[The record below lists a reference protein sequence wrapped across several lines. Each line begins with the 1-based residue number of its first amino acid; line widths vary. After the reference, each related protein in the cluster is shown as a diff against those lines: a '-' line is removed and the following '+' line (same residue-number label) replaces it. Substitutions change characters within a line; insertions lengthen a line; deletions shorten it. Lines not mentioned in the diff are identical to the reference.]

1 MRAALWFLALF
12 GVAVAA
18 ALFAGSNQGTV
29 TLFWPPYR
37 VDLSL
42 NLVLV
47 VLVLGFSTLYGAL
60 RGLTALLELPHQ
72 ARRWRLQQ
80 KERAM
85 HAALLDAVSQLMAGR
100 FLRSRKAALAA
111 LLQESSLAQSGEAV
125 PHGRPLRAMAH
136 LLAAEA
142 SQALQDRSQREHHLQ
157 QALDNAPQHRKAHE
171 QELREGIQM
180 RAAHWALQ
188 ERNPRA
194 ALQWLAALPQGAA
207 RRTLALR
214 IKLKATRQAHQT
226 QGALDTARLLG
237 KHRAFSAGAAQSM
250 VRGLAM
256 ELMDAA
262 HDPAQLHQTWL
273 SLEATERAMP
283 ELAIHAAQRLIALDG
298 QASTVRHWLQPVWQR
313 MVEEPDALSE
323 HHALKLVRALEA
335 GLDAVDAAWLAR
347 IEAAHQAHP
356 RDVHL
361 QYLAGVA
368 CLQRQLWGKAQQL
381 LAQAAPQLHDTT
393 LCRSAWCRLAELAE
407 KRKDGAAAA
416 HAWKQAAL
424 AGAASSAPTP

>member
-37 VDLSL
+37 LDLSL

-47 VLVLGFSTLYGAL
+47 VWGFGFTILYGAL
-60 RGLTALLELPHQ
+60 RGLAALFEFPKQ

-85 HAALLDAVSQLMAGR
+85 HAAFLEAVSQFMAGR

-111 LLQESSLAQSGEAV
+111 LLQETSLVQAGKAI
-125 PHGRPLRAMAH
+125 PHGQPLRALAH
-136 LLAAEA
+136 LVAAEA
-142 SQALQDRSQREHHLQ
+142 SQALQDHNQRDSHLQ
-157 QALDNAPQHRKAHE
+157 QALDDASHSGTAHA
-171 QELREGIQM
+171 QELREGIQL
-180 RAAHWALQ
+180 RATRWAL
-188 ERNPRA
+188 EDRNPHA
-194 ALQWLAALPQGAA
+194 ALQWLADLPQGAA

-214 IKLKATRQAHQT
+214 LKLKATRQAHQT

-237 KHRAFSAGAAQSM
+237 KHRAFSAGAAESI

-256 ELMDAA
+256 ELMDTA
-262 HDPAQLHQTWL
+262 HDPAQLRQTWQ

-283 ELAIHAAQRLIALDG
+283 ELAIHAAQRLIILGGEAN
-298 QASTVRHWLQPVWQR
+298 TVRHWLQPVWQR
-313 MVEEPDALSE
+313 MVDAPDALGE
-323 HHALKLVRALEA
+323 HHALKLVRALEV
-335 GLDAVDAAWLAR
+335 GLDTVDTAWLAR
-347 IEAAHQAHP
+347 IEAAHQSNP
-356 RDVHL
+356 RDVRL
-361 QYLAGVA
+361 QYLAGIA

-381 LAQAAPQLHDTT
+381 LAQAAPQLHDAS
-393 LCRSAWCRLAELAE
+393 LRRSAWCRLAELAE
-407 KRKDGAAAA
+407 KRKDAPAAA

-424 AGAASSAPTP
+424 ADGLQPT